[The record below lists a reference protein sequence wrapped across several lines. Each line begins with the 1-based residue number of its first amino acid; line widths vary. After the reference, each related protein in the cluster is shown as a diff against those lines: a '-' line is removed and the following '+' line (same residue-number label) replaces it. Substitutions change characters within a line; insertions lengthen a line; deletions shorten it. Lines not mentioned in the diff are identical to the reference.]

1 MKNRL
6 SIIVSLISLAGVLVI
21 AGIWIFGSI
30 KISVVS
36 LDTFI
41 GICVALMAIVFTVI
55 VGLQIVNAID
65 MKERI
70 SETERKQKEQI
81 EIERR
86 LAENDL
92 IQTKQVNNLQAG
104 ICSTNGDLYR
114 VQNNLIEAFWCYHS
128 ALYHSIIAGTPKLE
142 ARINTMRIV
151 AGQIS
156 SKPSADF
163 SILLPQIVFEYSEIK
178 KTDVYRN
185 YLSSDY
191 DAIMMNFE
199 NKMKVLG
206 LIPSTENYFSKQ
218 HSLYESPIK
227 K

>member
-21 AGIWIFGSI
+21 AGIWIFGSK

-70 SETERKQKEQI
+70 SETERKLKEQI

-86 LAENDL
+86 
-92 IQTKQVNNLQAG
+92 
-104 ICSTNGDLYR
+104 ST
-114 VQNNLIEAFWCYHS
+114 I
-128 ALYHSIIAGTPKLE
+128 
-142 ARINTMRIV
+142 
-151 AGQIS
+151 
-156 SKPSADF
+156 
-163 SILLPQIVFEYSEIK
+163 
-178 KTDVYRN
+178 
-185 YLSSDY
+185 
-191 DAIMMNFE
+191 
-199 NKMKVLG
+199 
-206 LIPSTENYFSKQ
+206 
-218 HSLYESPIK
+218 
-227 K
+227 

>member
-1 MKNRL
+1 MKNQL
-6 SIIVSLISLAGVLVI
+6 SIIVSLISLAGVLI
-21 AGIWIFGSI
+21 MAGIWIFGSI
-30 KISVVS
+30 KVSVVS

-41 GICVALMAIVFTVI
+41 GVSVALMAIVFTVI

-65 MKERI
+65 MKERV
-70 SETERKQKEQI
+70 SEMERKQKEQI

-128 ALYHSIIAGTPKLE
+128 ALYHSIIAG
-142 ARINTMRIV
+142 IV
-151 AGQIS
+151 AEQIS

-191 DAIMMNFE
+191 ETVMMNFE

-206 LIPSTENYFSKQ
+206 LISSTENYFSKQ
-218 HSLYESPIK
+218 HGLYESPIK